1 MLRSAFDKIMDFDP
15 IVVVA
20 AAVASIGLLI
30 LAARKQRQRNGA
42 LYPPYAPGTTL
53 ETMKIASGGEGVWW
67 YLQVAKELKTRVFQL
82 SLPSL
87 APMVVV
93 VGEVETFR
101 KILTDPLSTKP
112 SIYKSIRKILGGAP
126 TMFTSSGGN
135 IWHSKR
141 KSCAPAFSS
150 NHIKRMNKIAMEKTN
165 KWIDEE
171 LRPMIE
177 AGTSF
182 NVGEEM
188 IKITLDVISETAFEY
203 KMSPEEKSMYVSEL
217 ELGLIEFAMKEP
229 SNPLRHL
236 FGMFLPERRRAFVAA
251 EKLHKLGM
259 KILDSYRKLE
269 TPTKGTIMDQ
279 IMTSTAFETD
289 KDRVGQILEFL
300 LAGHDTTGY
309 SISWILL
316 ELARNPEEQKRLRA
330 SLSSMSPEEWSKSDV
345 LKMVVKEGMRLHPV
359 AANGSIRVI
368 GKDMMTSK
376 KELLPKGSE
385 VIIPFLLLFRDPDVF
400 ENANSFCPTRWEN
413 PSKTMTEAFNPFS
426 LGKQNCIGQSLARAE
441 MHYVVARIC
450 SEFNLVVEEEGSVDF
465 FLTLKPIGVKLRAE
479 NA

>member
-1 MLRSAFDKIMDFDP
+1 M
-15 IVVVA
+15 
-20 AAVASIGLLI
+20 
-30 LAARKQRQRNGA
+30 RK
-42 LYPPYAPGTTL
+42 
-53 ETMKIASGGEGVWW
+53 V
-67 YLQVAKELKTRVFQL
+67 
-82 SLPSL
+82 
-87 APMVVV
+87 
-93 VGEVETFR
+93 
-101 KILTDPLSTKP
+101 
-112 SIYKSIRKILGGAP
+112 LGGAP
-126 TMFTSSGGN
+126 TMFTSNGS

-165 KWIDEE
+165 NWIQEE

-182 NVGEEM
+182 NVAEEM

-217 ELGLIEFAMKEP
+217 ELGLIEFAMKGAL
-229 SNPLRHL
+229 NPFRR
-236 FGMFLPERRRAFVAA
+236 FIGMFLPERRRAFTAA
-251 EKLHKLGM
+251 GNLHKLGM

-269 TPTKGTIMDQ
+269 TPTKGTIMDH

-289 KDRVGQILEFL
+289 RDRVGQILEFL

-316 ELARNPEEQKRLRA
+316 ELARNQEEQKRLRE